1 MSYKIAIASFD
12 DEIINETFGS
22 AKSFLI
28 YEVIN
33 GVYKKAEERI
43 CAAEETVSKNNCNS
57 DGCGNTGNCGSGCGG
72 QGEASSKVE
81 LISDC
86 RAVVCKKIGFHIQKQ
101 LERKAIAAFDVSCT
115 IEEALD
121 KITSYYSS
129 IDRHE
134 SLRK

>member
-43 CAAEETVSKNNCNS
+43 CVAEETVSKNNCNS

-72 QGEASSKVE
+72 QGEARSS
-81 LISDC
+81 
-86 RAVVCKKIGFHIQKQ
+86 
-101 LERKAIAAFDVSCT
+101 
-115 IEEALD
+115 
-121 KITSYYSS
+121 
-129 IDRHE
+129 
-134 SLRK
+134 

>member
-43 CAAEETVSKNNCNS
+43 WRC
-57 DGCGNTGNCGSGCGG
+57 
-72 QGEASSKVE
+72 
-81 LISDC
+81 
-86 RAVVCKKIGFHIQKQ
+86 
-101 LERKAIAAFDVSCT
+101 
-115 IEEALD
+115 
-121 KITSYYSS
+121 
-129 IDRHE
+129 
-134 SLRK
+134 

>member
-43 CAAEETVSKNNCNS
+43 CAAEETVSKITAIQTAAEIQETVVQAAADKEKLLQKWS
-57 DGCGNTGNCGSGCGG
+57 LFQT
-72 QGEASSKVE
+72 AE
-81 LISDC
+81 L
-86 RAVVCKKIGFHIQKQ
+86 
-101 LERKAIAAFDVSCT
+101 
-115 IEEALD
+115 
-121 KITSYYSS
+121 
-129 IDRHE
+129 
-134 SLRK
+134 